1 MKRVLKWIAIVVVIL
16 IIIVI
21 ALPFV
26 VDVNMFRPRIEAEL
40 TNALGRKVTVGNL
53 KLSLISGSL
62 AADNIAIADDPAF
75 SNQPF
80 VKADALNV
88 GVNLMPLIFSKTLE
102 VRDITL
108 TRPQVSLIRTPQ
120 GKWNFSSLGNKS
132 GESSPQTSSAP
143 ANEPSAPAKKGAQ
156 QPTPAKPA
164 ENQSQNQSA
173 QKSAPS
179 PGAQSQSEQGL
190 EQNLSVAALNIRSG
204 QITVAD
210 TNAPSKARVYRN
222 VDVTVKNFSFTSQ
235 FPFTL
240 SADLPGGGNAKL
252 DGTGGPVNRGD
263 TSLTPLQAKVSVNQ
277 LDLAKSG
284 FVDPSS
290 GFAGSLNFAGTVE
303 SDGNQARSMGD
314 ATATGLKLSP
324 KGTPASK
331 PIALK
336 YATNYN
342 LQKETGQL
350 TQGDVSAGK
359 ASAKLSGTFDLHGP
373 TAVLNMKLDA
383 DNMPVE
389 DLQTLLPALGVEL
402 PKGSSLQGGTL
413 SADLN
418 INGPVNAMNIT
429 GPVRLANTKLAGFD
443 MGSKLS
449 AISALS
455 GAKTG
460 PDTTIQN
467 FSSDVHY
474 SPSGIQTQNVNL
486 VIPAIGT
493 ITGSGMVSPQNALD
507 YHMSAALNGAVV
519 SGLSKVAGLSGNG
532 TTIPF
537 FITGTA
543 SDPKFMPDVKGMV
556 SGQLGKQLGGVLGK
570 QLGNNSNNPNG
581 QNEQGVV
588 NAIGG
593 LFGKKKKQ

>member
-26 VDVNMFRPRIEAEL
+26 IDVNMFRPRIEAEL

-88 GVNLMPLIFSKTLE
+88 GVNVIPLIFSKTLE

-108 TRPQVSLIRTPQ
+108 TRPQVSLMRTPQ
-120 GKWNFSSLGNKS
+120 GKWNFSTLGSKS
-132 GESSPQTSSAP
+132 GETNTQPASAP
-143 ANEPSAPAKKGAQ
+143 ANETSKTPEKKAEQKPA
-156 QPTPAKPA
+156 PAKPA
-164 ENQSQNQSA
+164 ENQPQSA

-179 PGAQSQSEQGL
+179 PGSESQSEQGL
-190 EQNLSVAALNIRSG
+190 EQNLSVGALNIRSG

-240 SADLPGGGNAKL
+240 TADLPGGGNAKL
-252 DGTGGPVNRGD
+252 DGTGGPINRSD
-263 TSLTPLQAKVSVNQ
+263 TSLTPLQAKISVNQ

-290 GFAGSLNFAGTVE
+290 GFAGSVNFAGTVE

-331 PIALK
+331 PVALK
-336 YATNYN
+336 YATNYS
-342 LQKETGQL
+342 LQKETGDL
-350 TQGDVSAGK
+350 TQGDVSLGH

-373 TAVLNMKLDA
+373 TAVLNMKLNA

-418 INGPVNAMNIT
+418 INGPVNAMNII
-429 GPVRLANTKLAGFD
+429 GPVKLANTKLAGFD
-443 MGSKLS
+443 MGSKMS

-455 GAKTG
+455 GVKTG
-460 PDTTIQN
+460 QDTTIQN

-474 SPSGIQTQNVNL
+474 SPSGIQTQNINL

-493 ITGSGMVSPQNALD
+493 ITGQGTVSPQNALD
-507 YHMSAALNGAVV
+507 YHMSAALNGGVV

-570 QLGNNSNNPNG
+570 QLGNNSNNANG
-581 QNEQGVV
+581 QNAQGVV